1 MLKVS
6 NFIIFVLLIFSIGCS
21 TTEPVGD
28 TEAEVLY
35 NDIKS
40 NYKGKRY
47 LLALEKISSFRS
59 KYPYSFYITEVELL
73 RADIFYEQGNY
84 LEAVDAYMSF
94 KDFHP
99 NHDNLDFIEWKLSE
113 SFFNQLP
120 DTVDRD
126 ISPAVLAIN
135 SYQSLIKNFPKSKH
149 IDDSKRRIKT
159 LEKML
164 EDKELYI
171 ADFYFRTKDFQSA
184 SYRYKKI
191 IKTSREEL
199 TIRKSL
205 VNLFAAH
212 THLKNKENCL
222 MDLSML
228 RGYIKSSD
236 IVNFQGKCEN
246 IK

>member
-1 MLKVS
+1 M
-6 NFIIFVLLIFSIGCS
+6 
-21 TTEPVGD
+21 
-28 TEAEVLY
+28 
-35 NDIKS
+35 
-40 NYKGKRY
+40 
-47 LLALEKISSFRS
+47 ALEKISSFRS

-99 NHDNLDFIEWKLSE
+99 NHGDLDFIEWKLSE

-135 SYQSLIKNFPKSKH
+135 SYQSLIKKFPNSKY
-149 IDDSKRRIKT
+149 IDGSKKRIKT

-171 ADFYFRTKDFQSA
+171 ADFYFRTKDYQSA

-191 IKTSREEL
+191 IKISRKDL
-199 TIRKSL
+199 IVRKSL
-205 VNLFAAH
+205 VNLFTAIV
-212 THLKNKENCL
+212 TCK
-222 MDLSML
+222 
-228 RGYIKSSD
+228 IKKTAFR
-236 IVNFQGKCEN
+236 I
-246 IK
+246 

>member
-1 MLKVS
+1 MLKLS
-6 NFIIFVLLIFSIGCS
+6 NLIIYFLLFVSIGCS
-21 TTEPVGD
+21 TTEPVGN

-40 NYKGKRY
+40 NYKGKRF

-73 RADIFYEQGNY
+73 RADIYYEQGNY

-99 NHDNLDFIEWKLSE
+99 NHKNLDLIEWKLSE

-135 SYQSLIKNFPKSKH
+135 SYQSLIKKFPKSKYV
-149 IDDSKRRIKT
+149 DESKKNRA

-171 ADFYFRTKDFQSA
+171 ADFYFRTQDYQSA

-191 IKTSREEL
+191 IKTTREKPI
-199 TIRKSL
+199 IRKS
-205 VNLFAAH
+205 
-212 THLKNKENCL
+212 
-222 MDLSML
+222 
-228 RGYIKSSD
+228 
-236 IVNFQGKCEN
+236 
-246 IK
+246 